1 MITAAFDAD
10 GMLPRGDYTST
21 FAELRRSKLVLGPSD
36 PKVHPTCD
44 APWRAALVDNLE
56 VLVRQL
62 WRIGIAEVYA
72 DGSFVE
78 DKDHPNA
85 IDGYF
90 TCDLM
95 RLASG
100 DLQRELN

>member
-1 MITAAFDAD
+1 MIPEAFDAE
-10 GMLPRGDYTST
+10 GMLQRGDYTST
-21 FAELRRSKLVLGPSD
+21 FEELRRSMLVLGPGD
-36 PKVHPTCD
+36 PIDHPTWD

-62 WRIGIAEVYA
+62 WRIGFAEVYA